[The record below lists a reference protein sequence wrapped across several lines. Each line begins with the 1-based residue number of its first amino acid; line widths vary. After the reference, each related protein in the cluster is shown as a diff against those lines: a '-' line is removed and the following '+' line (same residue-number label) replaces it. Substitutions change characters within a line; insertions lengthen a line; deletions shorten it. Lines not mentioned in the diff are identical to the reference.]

1 MRVKQTINSN
11 IASPTRRT
19 HLVSLFEAEAKV
31 DELEALV
38 VGAPENVA
46 WLEVGVDVTFPVQE
60 GESLQYV
67 PGTVLDEP
75 HRVALLGS
83 AEETSRCT
91 RSLESAAQ
99 LYSIVFIIPKFRSFN
114 SKTSVERPLKA

>member
-1 MRVKQTINSN
+1 M
-11 IASPTRRT
+11 APPTCRT

-67 PGTVLDEP
+67 SGTMLDEP

-83 AEETSRCT
+83 AEETSRC
-91 RSLESAAQ
+91 A
-99 LYSIVFIIPKFRSFN
+99 V
-114 SKTSVERPLKA
+114 